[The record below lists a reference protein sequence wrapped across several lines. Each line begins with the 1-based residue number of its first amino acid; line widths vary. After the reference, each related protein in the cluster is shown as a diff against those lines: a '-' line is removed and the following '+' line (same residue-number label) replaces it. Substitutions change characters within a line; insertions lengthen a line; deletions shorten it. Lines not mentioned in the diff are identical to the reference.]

1 MPEIPLRFG
10 RSPAG
15 SAVLGPWPLDVDDLD
30 SLLWQL
36 QSHRPER
43 AELVVTL
50 NTQHVAILLSNADF
64 RRAYDS
70 ARWRTVDGTPLVWL
84 LRALGVRNARRV
96 TGVDLLDRASSSRH
110 FAGRR
115 IVVTGGSEAQLG
127 TAVAQLRSRGSRAD
141 IVAVPFPM
149 IEHPTDDCP
158 EVLEALRSVTPD
170 LVFVCLGS
178 PKQELWLHH
187 WRDSLPPAIYVGAG
201 AAVAF
206 AAGQERRAPGWL
218 QRLGLEWAHRL
229 AQDPRRLWRRYTR
242 EVVPVIPVV
251 LRSLLRGLVRDCRPA
266 SRRP

>member
-1 MPEIPLRFG
+1 MLFG
-10 RSPAG
+10 RIAEDDAVFG
-15 SAVLGPWPLDVDDLD
+15 SWSLYVGGLDGLMEDL
-30 SLLWQL
+30 QAY
-36 QSHRPER
+36 RPRR

-50 NTQHVAILLSNADF
+50 NADHVAKLLSNGDF
-64 RRAYDS
+64 RKAYDS

-96 TGVDLLDRASSSRH
+96 TGVDLLSQASRSRH

-115 IVVTGGSEAQLG
+115 IVVTGGSEAQLWA
-127 TAVAQLRSRGSRAD
+127 AVTQLRSRGSRAD

-149 IEHPTDDCP
+149 IEDPSDDCP
-158 EVLEALRSVTPD
+158 EVLEALRSIIPD

-178 PKQELWLHH
+178 PKQELWVHH

-218 QRLGLEWAHRL
+218 QRLGLEWAYRL

-251 LRSLLRGLVRDCRPA
+251 LRSLLQRLVRDFRPA